1 MDSRNIL
8 FLSLVI
14 LVTLALLIFLI
25 RKNRQDRKKLNPD
38 ADDLIEEVENDIERH
53 KEKIAPLIWY

>member
-53 KEKIAPLIWY
+53 KEKI

>member
-38 ADDLIEEVENDIERH
+38 AEDIMEEMETDKERRR
-53 KEKIAPLIWY
+53 EKL